1 MLPRPFVPFQ
11 LSFDVGPVTS
21 GALWEKINQTVLK
34 LVTPNEYLDFEV
46 RLGAIGVWELTG
58 GSVTLKVNDPIN
70 VLTDSTTPDA
80 NTLYTV
86 TDFAGRNKWAH
97 VYYKYKPEVHARS
110 IRLDN
115 TATALQVLFTPTT
128 DATAPKLHVQL
139 FGSWRVV

>member
-11 LSFDVGPVTS
+11 VSFATGPIT
-21 GALWEKINQTVLK
+21 AELLREKINQTVLK
-34 LVTPNEYLDFEV
+34 IVTPTDYLNFEV

-70 VLTDSTTPDA
+70 VFTDDTSSDQNA
-80 NTLYTV
+80 LYTV
-86 TDFAGRNKWAH
+86 TDFAARNKWAH

-110 IRLDN
+110 IRLDAAQS
-115 TATALQVLFTPTT
+115 TAQLFTPST
-128 DATAPKLHVQL
+128 DAVSPKLHVQL